1 MTSIEILAQT
11 AIKNLC
17 SAAQREAVEACA
29 KLYGFDSRE
38 ACEKLGLEEQGND
51 MIADLLNRQA
61 PKVSSGISSP
71 PAAPI
76 QRKHASRLSADEKA
90 EASRM
95 KKEQKAAEKAAKNA
109 VKTADKMEKS
119 AMKALAKAMKLAEK
133 VEKTTKKKTKRA
145 PSAYLLFSNATRS
158 AVKDANPDMVAKE
171 VMKELARQW
180 KELSEEAKAPWQE
193 KALQAKEALEAEQT
207 EQVEEKVEEKVE
219 EQVAEQPEVPMAT
232 PVNLDEMTVEEY
244 LEENVRDEL
253 EVKKKVVGGVEY
265 LVAPSTNEVFDIESQ
280 EAIGM
285 YNAEKDEIVRTD

>member
-11 AIKNLC
+11 AIQNLC
-17 SAAQREAVEACA
+17 SAAQRQAVEACA

-38 ACEKLGLEEQGND
+38 ACEKLGLGEQGND
-51 MIADLLNRQA
+51 MIADLLKT
-61 PKVSSGISSP
+61 PKTPTVSSGISSP

-119 AMKALAKAMKLAEK
+119 AMKALAKAVKLAEK

-145 PSAYLLFSNATRS
+145 PSAYLLFSNANRS
-158 AVKDANPDMVAKE
+158 AVKDGNPDMVAKE

-193 KALQAKEALEAEQT
+193 KALQAKDALVAEQT
-207 EQVEEKVEEKVE
+207 EQVAEQVEEKVA
-219 EQVAEQPEVPMAT
+219 EQVAE
-232 PVNLDEMTVEEY
+232 MTVEDY
-244 LEENVRDEL
+244 LDEKLEDEL
-253 EVKKKVVGGVEY
+253 VVKKKVVGGVEY